1 MYDVNAVIKRLKEGL
16 DGLGKNPTEEEL
28 NNLITGIFG
37 CRLCDLSCFMTDDD
51 VFQTMLDAIPVPIY
65 FKNTEGQYLA
75 CNNSLCIMFETDRK
89 DIIGRTAY
97 DFFPHET
104 ADIFRKSDLQ
114 LIQEESEERLEHRGL
129 TTDVTDGFHVIHK
142 RAFKR
147 KGKVEGILG
156 VIMDMSELKRVED
169 TAWESEAFFKA
180 LFIMS
185 PTPIVIVNSFNIVTD
200 MNKAAVDFFPE
211 DELAAGQEVSAL
223 FSRYSDLEKVMS
235 ANNSVVRVNVNTKT
249 GEQEII
255 VMVIVNSMHGE
266 PHRAIKFIRTDIA

>member
-235 ANNSVVRVNVNTKT
+235 ANNSVVRVNVNTKS
-249 GEQEII
+249 GEQEMI
-255 VMVIVNSMHGE
+255 VMVIVNIMHGE